1 MRWATDRP
9 AVMYTVKAAGTA
21 FVVWRLNRTACRNPR
36 IALWGTVVL
45 NGALTAIVA
54 NNYRV
59 IAGGR

>member
-1 MRWATDRP
+1 
-9 AVMYTVKAAGTA
+9 MYTVKAAGTA